1 MKFCLLVFWVQ
12 IGGVYVRF
20 VYGFFGSRPAE
31 CMCILFVG
39 FLGPDQRICFI
50 VGFCFTTSS
59 EMKVPA
65 EVADRI
71 ELKSRE
77 RREMGE
83 KI

>member
-1 MKFCLLVFWVQ
+1 
-12 IGGVYVRF
+12 
-20 VYGFFGSRPAE
+20 
-31 CMCILFVG
+31 MCVLFVV
-39 FLGPDQRICFI
+39 FLGPDRRICFI
-50 VGFCFTTSS
+50 VGFCFTTSPK
-59 EMKVPA
+59 MRAPA